1 MDFEPNADQVAILDG
16 LEQLIASIDV
26 EAPKEGVFAAFSPAL
41 DRSLE
46 AAGSCDI
53 SQEEGCSLLDA
64 ALVVE
69 RVARLPVSV
78 EAAASALVA
87 PLLQEAGVRTAC
99 ARRHRPLRPRGSCP
113 GPRSAGRRGRGR
125 SAHRGQSR

>member
-1 MDFEPNADQVAILDG
+1 VDFEPNADQVAILDG
-16 LEQLIASIDV
+16 LEQLIAAVDV

-41 DRSLE
+41 DQELRSGGFLH
-46 AAGSCDI
+46 I

-87 PLLQEAGVRTAC
+87 PLLQEAGVG
-99 ARRHRPLRPRGSCP
+99 PLALGASPAAAASLQG
-113 GPRSAGRRGRGR
+113 
-125 SAHRGQSR
+125 